1 MTVQTKKDETEG
13 IGYVVKGRISDTGSG
28 VAPAVL
34 GRLFEPF
41 VTAKVGD
48 MGVGLSICRSIV
60 EAHGGRIWAER
71 NASGGTSLTF
81 TLPINATYEMTSA
94 ADRIHRG

>member
-1 MTVQTKKDETEG
+1 LTVETKKDETEG

-28 VAPAVL
+28 LAPAVL

-71 NASGGTSLTF
+71 NASGRTSFTF
-81 TLPINATYEMTSA
+81 ASPINVTYETTSA